1 MGLGSR
7 RYVAWGERVITRIEI
22 DGFKSFE
29 GFSLNLP
36 PFAVILG
43 PNAAGKS
50 NLFDA
55 LRFLSRLATN
65 DVRTAMKELRGEPL
79 ELFRRLPDG
88 RIASRMAFAIE
99 TLLGPTIRDDFG
111 EEKSLTITRLR
122 YEITIVRREDDGIE
136 RFFVEHERAASIAKK
151 GDRWRPY
158 GRPISKSFRGHFFP
172 QKRRDTD
179 FLETVDEGDQ
189 RSFALRQDGVPGR
202 VRKLPANR
210 AHASVLSS
218 LTVVQDFPHLYALRR
233 ELAGL
238 RYLQLDAAAERSP
251 SPTDAPDLLERDGRN
266 VAAVLYRVRAETATA
281 ESPDGAL
288 SDIRADLVALVPGVT
303 DLAVVRD
310 EERREYRLEV
320 TMRDGQTFNSRVLS
334 DGTLRILSLL
344 TLLHDPRHQ
353 GVLCFEEPENGVHQS
368 RLRKLMA
375 FLEEACTDPT
385 SDVVEVERPFRQ
397 IIVNTHSSV
406 AANAVRRSIIFASR
420 SEVVEPGVPGFLA
433 SCTTM
438 APYELMDQ
446 EELFGD
452 DRKAH
457 QATRRRIEQFL
468 EASEQAERAA

>member
-1 MGLGSR
+1 M
-7 RYVAWGERVITRIEI
+7 ITRIEI

-29 GFSLNLP
+29 LFSLNLP

-55 LRFLSRLATN
+55 LRLLSRLATN

-99 TLLGPTIRDDFG
+99 TLLEPTIRDDFG

-122 YEITIVRREDDGIE
+122 YEITIVRREVDSIE
-136 RFFVEHERAASIAKK
+136 RFFVEHERAAPIFRK
-151 GDRWRPY
+151 DDHWRPY
-158 GRPISKSFRGHFFP
+158 GRPLSKRFREQFVP
-172 QKRRDTD
+172 KNRRGSDYLDT
-179 FLETVDEGDQ
+179 VPEGDQ
-189 RSFALRQDGVPGR
+189 RFFALSQDGVQGR
-202 VRKLPANR
+202 LRKLPAHR

-218 LTVVQDFPHLYALRR
+218 ISVVQEFPHLYALRR

-251 SPTDAPDLLERDGRN
+251 SPTDAPEMLERDGRN

-281 ESPDGAL
+281 ESPEGAL

-303 DLAVVRD
+303 DLEVVRD

-320 TMRDGQTFNSRVLS
+320 TMRDGQTFSSRVLS
-334 DGTLRILSLL
+334 DGTLRILVLL

-353 GVLCFEEPENGVHQS
+353 GVLCFEEPENGVHQT
-368 RLRKLMA
+368 RLQKLMA

-385 SDVVEVERPFRQ
+385 SEEVEVDRPFRQ
-397 IIVNTHSSV
+397 IIVNTHSSI
-406 AANAVRRSIIFASR
+406 AANAVRRSIVFASR
-420 SEVVEPGVPGFLA
+420 SEMVEPGVEGALR
-433 SCTTM
+433 SRTTM
-438 APYELMDQ
+438 ESYELMAQ
-446 EELFGD
+446 EELFED
-452 DRKAH
+452 AQKAH
-457 QATRRRIEQFL
+457 RATRRRIEQFL
-468 EASEQAERAA
+468 AASERAERAV

>member
-1 MGLGSR
+1 
-7 RYVAWGERVITRIEI
+7 VITRIEI

-29 GFSLNLP
+29 GFTLNLP

-43 PNAAGKS
+43 PNASGKS

-55 LRFLSRLATN
+55 LRLLSRLATN

-88 RIASRMAFAIE
+88 QVATRMTFAIE
-99 TLLGPTIRDDFG
+99 TLLEPTVRDDFG
-111 EEKSLTITRLR
+111 EEKDLTFPRLR
-122 YEITIVRREDDGIE
+122 YEITIVRREEDRIE
-136 RFFVEHERAASIAKK
+136 RFFVERERAASIAKK
-151 GDRWRPY
+151 DDRWLPY
-158 GRPISKSFRGHFFP
+158 GHPIAKEFKAQFFA
-172 QKRRDTD
+172 KERAVRRTD
-179 FLETVDEGDQ
+179 FLETNEQ
-189 RSFALRQDGVPGR
+189 EERRLFFLRQDGKQGR
-202 VRKLPANR
+202 VREYAAQR

-218 LTVVQDFPHLYALRR
+218 ITTVQEFPHLYALRR

-238 RYLQLDAAAERSP
+238 RYLQLDAAAERLP
-251 SPTDAPDLLERDGRN
+251 SPTDAPEMLERDGRN
-266 VAAVLYRVRAETATA
+266 VAAVLYRVRAETATT

-320 TMRDGQTFNSRVLS
+320 TMRDGQIFNSRVLS
-334 DGTLRILSLL
+334 DGTLRILALL

-353 GVLCFEEPENGVHQS
+353 GVLCFEEPENGVHQT
-368 RLRKLMA
+368 RLQRLMQ

-385 SDVVEVERPFRQ
+385 SDLVDVDRPFRQ
-397 IIVNTHSSV
+397 IIVNTHSSI
-406 AANAVRRSIIFASR
+406 AANAVRRSIILASR
-420 SEVVEPGVPGFLA
+420 SDVVEPGMPGSLA
-433 SCTTM
+433 SCTIM
-438 APYELMDQ
+438 EPYELMDQ

-452 DRKAH
+452 DRKSH

-468 EASEQAERAA
+468 EAYEQAERAA

>member
-1 MGLGSR
+1 M
-7 RYVAWGERVITRIEI
+7 ITRIEI

-55 LRFLSRLATN
+55 LRLLSRLATN

-99 TLLGPTIRDDFG
+99 TLLEPTIRDDFG
-111 EEKSLTITRLR
+111 EEKSLTTTRLR
-122 YEITIVRREDDGIE
+122 YEITIVRREEDSIE
-136 RFFVEHERAASIAKK
+136 RFFVEHERATPILKK
-151 GDRWRPY
+151 DDHWRPY
-158 GRPISKSFRGHFFP
+158 GRPISRRFRAEFFP
-172 QKRRDTD
+172 QKRRGSDYLDT
-179 FLETVDEGDQ
+179 VPEGDQ
-189 RSFALRQDGVPGR
+189 RFFALGQDGVQGR
-202 VRKLPANR
+202 LRKLPAHR

-218 LTVVQDFPHLYALRR
+218 ISLVQEFPHLYALRR

-238 RYLQLDAAAERSP
+238 RYLQLDAAAERLP
-251 SPTDAPDLLERDGRN
+251 SPTDASEVLERDGRN

-310 EERREYRLEV
+310 EEKREYRLEIM
-320 TMRDGQTFNSRVLS
+320 MRDGQIFNSRVLS
-334 DGTLRILSLL
+334 DGTLRILALL

-353 GVLCFEEPENGVHQS
+353 GVLCFEEPENGVHQT
-368 RLRKLMA
+368 RLQKLMA

-385 SDVVEVERPFRQ
+385 SEVVEPDRPFRQ
-397 IIVNTHSSV
+397 IIVNTHSSI
-406 AANAVRRSIIFASR
+406 AASAVRRSVILASR
-420 SEVVEPGVPGFLA
+420 SEVVEPGLA
-433 SCTTM
+433 GALRSRTTM
-438 APYELMDQ
+438 DPYELMAQ
-446 EELFGD
+446 EELFEDGL
-452 DRKAH
+452 KAH
-457 QATRRRIEQFL
+457 RATRLRIEQFL
-468 EASEQAERAA
+468 AASELAERAA